1 MATLKLIVNFSLI
14 FSLLIAPCIM
24 LIAYWY
30 RGQFQHTLIA
40 WKRPEMVVVTIIF
53 SVLGLI
59 LFVVGISCFFSYGG
73 YLQSREINKIDKDIF
88 LYLGVIC
95 GLMGMAL
102 AIIYAALRLLL
113 VQIIMERGIVV
124 NNALT
129 RIPNV
134 QNIIEWHEISDYYL
148 VSDYPNVV
156 FNLITQRK
164 RMDLS
169 RMILR
174 VPVYLREDFEQLL
187 ETRIYSASATRA
199 RLQMTQQKYSEN

>member
-30 RGQFQHTLIA
+30 RGQFQQTLIA

-73 YLQSREINKIDKDIF
+73 YLQSREISQIDKDIF

-95 GLMGMAL
+95 GLLGMAL
-102 AIIYAALRLLL
+102 AIIYAAIRLLL

-124 NNALT
+124 NNPLT
-129 RIPNV
+129 RTPNV
-134 QNIIEWHEISDYYL
+134 QNIMEWHEISDYYL

-174 VPVYLREDFEQLL
+174 VPVYLREDFEHLL

>member
-30 RGQFQHTLIA
+30 RGQFQQTLIA

-73 YLQSREINKIDKDIF
+73 YLQSREINQIDKDIF
-88 LYLGVIC
+88 LYLGIIC
-95 GLMGMAL
+95 GLLGMAL

-124 NNALT
+124 NNPLT

-174 VPVYLREDFEQLL
+174 VPVYLREDFEHLL